1 MLQQENLIQLLTAL
15 ASSSK
20 VLSAAVQ
27 SGESTS
33 RQKALC
39 ATLDNLLES
48 VEHYLQWEIKEDYP
62 YVCFLKEGFFKFYP
76 PVIDFKNKTVTDE
89 EGKTYNFSEVH
100 FHRNPFFKT
109 PL

>member
-1 MLQQENLIQLLTAL
+1 MQQENLIKLLTNL
-15 ASSSK
+15 ASMSR
-20 VLSAAVQ
+20 VLSSSVT
-27 SGESTS
+27 SGESAS

-39 ATLDNLLES
+39 ATLDNLLEN
-48 VEHYLQWEIKEDYP
+48 VEHYLQWETKEDYP
-62 YVCFLKEGFFKFYP
+62 YACFTKDGFLKFYP
-76 PVIDFKNKTVTDE
+76 PVIDFKNKTVIDE